1 VRLTVIGASG
11 SYPGPESPAS
21 CYLLEAEHQGRTW
34 RVLVDLGSG
43 ALGVLQRHI
52 DPVTVDA
59 VLLSHLHAD
68 HCLDLCG
75 FYVLRK
81 YHPTGPQPRIP
92 VWGPEGTAV
101 RMAKAYDLAVL
112 LEWLCRLWHQARLV
126 GEPMTMDDG
135 RVGHAELA
143 LSGGTLYLAEEFPE
157 IGVVAPSPAGTPVS
171 LSLQVPDVA
180 ETMRRLLVGASAM
193 TLSVGWPDYEWDRLT
208 EVLLYP
214 QDFARDYGFEMKEL
228 SGQAHG
234 WGTVILSAP
243 ALIDSFEHPDDG
255 YHVGIHEF
263 AHLVQVEQARFAE
276 IPPGLDEE
284 YGREWTELV
293 AAEMDRIRRGKS
305 VLDAYAGE
313 NPSEF
318 LAVAVEAFFEIPLEL
333 RDRHREVYAILAAYF
348 RQDPAAWDEARG
360 L

>member
-1 VRLTVIGASG
+1 LRIDSGADRWFAMAAGALAFVAVAGLGALLFGWSG
-11 SYPGPESPAS
+11 G
-21 CYLLEAEHQGRTW
+21 
-34 RVLVDLGSG
+34 LGGG
-43 ALGVLQRHI
+43 ALG
-52 DPVTVDA
+52 
-59 VLLSHLHAD
+59 
-68 HCLDLCG
+68 
-75 FYVLRK
+75 
-81 YHPTGPQPRIP
+81 
-92 VWGPEGTAV
+92 
-101 RMAKAYDLAVL
+101 LA
-112 LEWLCRLWHQARLV
+112 A
-126 GEPMTMDDG
+126 G
-135 RVGHAELA
+135 LA
-143 LSGGTLYLAEEFPE
+143 LFRALRGRAERRRALLRTPFPEPWRRFLLDRCDPYERLPVELRARFEQDLRVFLAEKR
-157 IGVVAPSPAGTPVS
+157 ITGVGIRATEE
-171 LSLQVPDVA
+171 L
-180 ETMRRLLVGASAM
+180 RLLVGASAM

-305 VLDAYAGE
+305 VLDPYAGE

>member
-1 VRLTVIGASG
+1 LRIDSGADRWFAMAAGALAFVAVAGLGALLFGWSG
-11 SYPGPESPAS
+11 GLA
-21 CYLLEAEHQGRTW
+21 G
-34 RVLVDLGSG
+34 G
-43 ALGVLQRHI
+43 ALG
-52 DPVTVDA
+52 
-59 VLLSHLHAD
+59 
-68 HCLDLCG
+68 
-75 FYVLRK
+75 
-81 YHPTGPQPRIP
+81 
-92 VWGPEGTAV
+92 
-101 RMAKAYDLAVL
+101 LA
-112 LEWLCRLWHQARLV
+112 A
-126 GEPMTMDDG
+126 G
-135 RVGHAELA
+135 LA
-143 LSGGTLYLAEEFPE
+143 LFRALRGRAERRRALLRTPFPEPWRRFLLDRCDPYERLPVELRARFEQDLRVFLAEKR
-157 IGVVAPSPAGTPVS
+157 ITGVGIRATEE
-171 LSLQVPDVA
+171 L
-180 ETMRRLLVGASAM
+180 RLLVGASAM

>member
-1 VRLTVIGASG
+1 MRIDSGADRWFAMAAGALAFVAVAGLGALLFGWSG
-11 SYPGPESPAS
+11 GLA
-21 CYLLEAEHQGRTW
+21 G
-34 RVLVDLGSG
+34 G
-43 ALGVLQRHI
+43 ALG
-52 DPVTVDA
+52 
-59 VLLSHLHAD
+59 
-68 HCLDLCG
+68 
-75 FYVLRK
+75 
-81 YHPTGPQPRIP
+81 
-92 VWGPEGTAV
+92 
-101 RMAKAYDLAVL
+101 LA
-112 LEWLCRLWHQARLV
+112 
-126 GEPMTMDDG
+126 GG
-135 RVGHAELA
+135 LA
-143 LSGGTLYLAEEFPE
+143 LFRALRGRAERRRALLRTPFPEPWRRFLLDRCDPYERLPVELRARFEQDLRVFLAEKR
-157 IGVVAPSPAGTPVS
+157 ITGVGIRATEE
-171 LSLQVPDVA
+171 L
-180 ETMRRLLVGASAM
+180 RLLVGASAM

-243 ALIDSFEHPDDG
+243 ALIESFEHPDDG

>member
-1 VRLTVIGASG
+1 LRIDSGADRWFAMAAGALAFVAVAGLGALLFGWSG
-11 SYPGPESPAS
+11 G
-21 CYLLEAEHQGRTW
+21 
-34 RVLVDLGSG
+34 LGGG
-43 ALGVLQRHI
+43 ALG
-52 DPVTVDA
+52 
-59 VLLSHLHAD
+59 
-68 HCLDLCG
+68 
-75 FYVLRK
+75 
-81 YHPTGPQPRIP
+81 
-92 VWGPEGTAV
+92 
-101 RMAKAYDLAVL
+101 LA
-112 LEWLCRLWHQARLV
+112 A
-126 GEPMTMDDG
+126 G
-135 RVGHAELA
+135 LA
-143 LSGGTLYLAEEFPE
+143 LFRALRGRAERRRALLRTPFPEPWRRFLLDRCDPYERLPVELRARFEQDLRVFLAEKR
-157 IGVVAPSPAGTPVS
+157 ITGVGIRATEE
-171 LSLQVPDVA
+171 L
-180 ETMRRLLVGASAM
+180 RLLVGASAM

-243 ALIDSFEHPDDG
+243 ALIESFEHPDDG

-276 IPPGLDEE
+276 IPPGLDED